1 MCGRFTVRMDPRE
14 SARVFGVTR
23 TDGACA
29 PSFNVAPAQKIPVVT
44 LLDGQRVMD
53 AFQWGLIPSWAKD
66 PAIGNKLINARAETV
81 ADKPSF
87 RRAFLHR
94 RCLILADGFYEWKLE
109 GTRKRPVHI
118 TLRDRSG
125 FAFAG
130 LWERWQSPEGVA
142 VKSCTIITT
151 EANAFMRAIHH
162 RMPVILPKESEEA
175 WLDPAITDRE
185 ILLGL
190 LLPYPSD
197 LMKAVPVSTRVN
209 RPGNDGP
216 ACLLPFDE

>member
-14 SARVFGVTR
+14 SAREFGVAR
-23 TDGACA
+23 TDSGYT
-29 PSFNVAPAQKIPVVT
+29 PSFNVAPAQKIPVV
-44 LLDGQRVMD
+44 LIQDGQRVMD
-53 AFQWGLIPSWAKD
+53 TFQWGLIPSWAKD
-66 PAIGNKLINARAETV
+66 PAIGNKLINARAETL
-81 ADKPSF
+81 AEKPSF

-109 GTRKRPVHI
+109 GKRKQPVHI

-162 RMPVILPKESEEA
+162 RMPVILPKESEDA
-175 WLDPAITDRE
+175 WLDPTITDRG

-190 LLPYPSD
+190 LRPYPSD
-197 LMKAVPVSTRVN
+197 LMKAVPVSTHVN

-216 ACLLPFDE
+216 ECVLPFDE